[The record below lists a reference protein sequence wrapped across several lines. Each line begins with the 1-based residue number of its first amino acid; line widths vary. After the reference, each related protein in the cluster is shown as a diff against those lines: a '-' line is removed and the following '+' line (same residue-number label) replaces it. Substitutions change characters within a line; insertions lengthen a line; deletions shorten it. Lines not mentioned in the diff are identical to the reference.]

1 MAIKQAQNSRAWNK
15 FLRVDTLTIRVD
27 ENYIYKI
34 KNLATNSDTN
44 SSELK
49 IQELI
54 GSYAFWTT

>member
-1 MAIKQAQNSRAWNK
+1 M
-15 FLRVDTLTIRVD
+15 LTLRVD

-44 SSELK
+44 SRELK

-54 GSYAFWTT
+54 GSYAF